1 MSGRDSNFARYSS
14 LIAVWFCVFTF
25 ARTIR
30 PIESLSFNP
39 QPSVA
44 TKYQKLTR
52 HTLEEVS
59 SRSPDVRASVAFG
72 FSYSTPQIQLS
83 RPRPGRAVMR
93 TWPIRCGFV
102 QRRIPPPTSDDAH

>member
-1 MSGRDSNFARYSS
+1 MLRRDSNFGRYSS

-44 TKYQKLTR
+44 TRYQKLTR

-72 FSYSTPQIQLS
+72 FSYSTPQIPLS
-83 RPRPGRAVMR
+83 RPRLERAIMQR
-93 TWPIRCGFV
+93 WPIRYGLV